1 MNDMVKNLLLW
12 LVIAAVLLAVFQSF
26 YKETAAEQLD
36 YSDFIEQVRADR
48 IREVTIEGLKIESP
62 SYTCGITHAFFDFVL
77 GWRHALQLGQRAG
90 KFMRSEMAF
99 VPSIVFFKSTL
110 HLNN

>member
-1 MNDMVKNLLLW
+1 MGR
-12 LVIAAVLLAVFQSF
+12 
-26 YKETAAEQLD
+26 YKL
-36 YSDFIEQVRADR
+36 
-48 IREVTIEGLKIESP
+48 EGLKIESP